1 MQLYRICPEAFL
13 QNYSGEGASFKS
25 GGRWNPP
32 GQRVLYFASSA
43 AVAMLEVANY
53 LPSPRFVPKSYR
65 LGQYQLP
72 DAFVSRFQGELPA
85 DWDSFPYPVSTQQ
98 LGSAWLHSQQNVLLE
113 LPSVTVPPG
122 LGSILLFNAT
132 HPDASQLR
140 LQQVF
145 HDIYN
150 PRLFAGMG
158 I

>member
-53 LPSPRFVPKSYR
+53 LPSPRFIPKSYR

-72 DAFVSRFQGELPA
+72 DTFIDRFSAGLPPG
-85 DWDSFPYPVSTQQ
+85 WDSFPYPASTQQ
-98 LGSAWLHSQQNVLLE
+98 LGSDWLHSQQNVALE

-122 LGSILLFNAT
+122 LGSILLFNAS

-140 LQQVF
+140 LEQVF

-158 I
+158 V

>member
-13 QNYSGEGASFKS
+13 ENFSGEGASFKS
-25 GGRWNPP
+25 GGRWNQP

-53 LPSPRFVPKSYR
+53 LPSPRFIPKSYR
-65 LGQYQLP
+65 LGQYQLA
-72 DAFVSRFQGELPA
+72 DALIEPFSGKLPA
-85 DWDSFPYPVSTQQ
+85 DWDIFPYPASTQQ
-98 LGSAWLHSQQNVLLE
+98 LGSDWLHSQQNVALE

-122 LGSILLFNAT
+122 LGSILLFNAS
-132 HPDASQLR
+132 HPDAAQLQ
-140 LQQVF
+140 LEQVF

>member
-25 GGRWNPP
+25 GGRWNQP

-65 LGQYQLP
+65 LGQYQVADP
-72 DAFVSRFQGELPA
+72 FVSRFQGVLPA
-85 DWDSFPYPVSTQQ
+85 DWDSFPYPASTQL
-98 LGSAWLHSQQNVLLE
+98 LGSAWLQSKQNVLLE

>member
-13 QNYSGEGASFKS
+13 RNFSGEGASFKS
-25 GGRWNPP
+25 GGRWNQA

-53 LPSPRFVPKSYR
+53 LPSPRFVPKNYR
-65 LGQYQLP
+65 LGQYLLP
-72 DAFVSRFQGELPA
+72 DRFIDTFNDKLPGG
-85 DWDSFPYPVSTQQ
+85 WDSFPYPQSTQQ
-98 LGSAWLHSQQNVLLE
+98 LGTAWLHSQNNVALE
-113 LPSVTVPPG
+113 LPSVAVPAG
-122 LGSILLFNAT
+122 LGSILLFNAN
-132 HPDASQLR
+132 HPNASQLR

-158 I
+158 R

>member
-1 MQLYRICPEAFL
+1 MQLFRICPEAFL
-13 QNYSGEGASFKS
+13 QNYSGEGASFNS
-25 GGRWNPP
+25 GGRWNLP

-72 DAFVSRFQGELPA
+72 DTLVSRFQGELPA
-85 DWDSFPYPVSTQQ
+85 DWDRFPYPASTQQ
-98 LGSAWLHSQQNVLLE
+98 LGSDWLHSQQNLLLE

-122 LGSILLFNAT
+122 LGSILLFNAS
-132 HPDASQLR
+132 HPAAGQLV

-158 I
+158 G

>member
-13 QNYSGEGASFKS
+13 ENYSGEGASFRS
-25 GGRWNPP
+25 GGRWNQP

-72 DAFVSRFQGELPA
+72 DALVSRFQGAIPA

-98 LGSAWLHSQQNVLLE
+98 LGSDWLHSQQNVLLE

-122 LGSILLFNAT
+122 LGSILLFNAS
-132 HPDASQLR
+132 HPDAAQLR

>member
-13 QNYSGEGASFKS
+13 ENYRGEGASFKS
-25 GGRWNPP
+25 GGRWNQP

-53 LPSPRFVPKSYR
+53 LPSPRFVPKNYR
-65 LGQYQLP
+65 LGQYQVP
-72 DAFVSRFQGELPA
+72 DALVSRFQGTMPA

-98 LGSAWLHSQQNVLLE
+98 LGSDWLQRQQNVLLE
-113 LPSVTVPPG
+113 LPSVTAPPG
-122 LGSILLFNAT
+122 LGSILLFNAS
-132 HPDASQLR
+132 HPDAAALSLT
-140 LQQVF
+140 QQF

-158 I
+158 L

>member
-13 QNYSGEGASFKS
+13 ENYSGEGASFKS
-25 GGRWNPP
+25 GGRWNQP

-72 DAFVSRFQGELPA
+72 DALVSRFQGAMPT

-98 LGSAWLHSQQNVLLE
+98 LGSDWLQSQQNVLLE

-122 LGSILLFNAT
+122 LGSILLFNAS
-132 HPDASQLR
+132 HPDAAQLC